1 MNPQQQELKAWGLT
15 ARNISFLIAREM
27 KRDSLDGVLV
37 TSVRPAGPAGEAKPA
52 LEPKDVLVEV
62 NGTAVT
68 NLQGLADL
76 TRTLTDGHADPVPVI
91 ATFERKAAR
100 YMAVVKVGIQEL
112 KDPGLEVTKAWLP
125 VETQAMSREIARQL
139 GEPTLKGFYITR
151 VYAGTTAAKA
161 ELKPGD
167 FIVAVDDEKLM
178 ASGPEYADEL
188 SSLIRE
194 YDVGKTVEL
203 TVLRGKTR
211 IKVPVELV
219 RSPRMQREMKKYRN
233 DDFEFTA
240 RNVSFFD
247 DAEQQW
253 DPDQRGA
260 LVEEV
265 KSGSWAEL
273 GSLDVGDLIL
283 EVDGHAVENVDDLR
297 HQLEQTASAKRSVV
311 VLKVLRG
318 IHSLF
323 LELEPNW
330 KT

>member
-1 MNPQQQELKAWGLT
+1 
-15 ARNISFLIAREM
+15 
-27 KRDSLDGVLV
+27 
-37 TSVRPAGPAGEAKPA
+37 
-52 LEPKDVLVEV
+52 
-62 NGTAVT
+62 
-68 NLQGLADL
+68 
-76 TRTLTDGHADPVPVI
+76 
-91 ATFERKAAR
+91 
-100 YMAVVKVGIQEL
+100 MAVVKVGIQEL